1 MSEDKQKIYQLIIL
15 GAGPAGTAAGVYAAR
30 KKIDTLII
38 TENFGGQAVV
48 AATIENIIGF
58 EKISGVE
65 MAMRF
70 EKQLRYHSDLN
81 IVLDKILEIIERNN
95 YFEIKTE
102 KGTYFGERLLVCLGR
117 RYRKLNIPKEKEL
130 EGKGVFYCST
140 CDAPFLKDKDA
151 AVIGG
156 GNSALLSVIDLIPFA
171 SKIYL
176 LTDESFLRGDQILQ
190 ERIYKEE
197 KVKIFYNTQILEIF
211 GDQFVTGL
219 KFKDKNNNEE
229 KELSVSGIFIQI
241 GMQPNSEIVKNLV
254 KLNEANEIIVEGLV
268 GRTSHPKIW
277 AAGDITN
284 LPFKQISVAI
294 GDGVRALLDIYNE
307 IQNKK
312 NKEFI

>member
-81 IVLDKILEIIERNN
+81 IVLDKILEIIERDN

-176 LTDESFLRGDQILQ
+176 LTDESFLRGDQVLQ

-211 GDQFVTGL
+211 GDQFVAGL
-219 KFKDKNNNEE
+219 KFKDKNSNEE

-241 GMQPNSEIVKNLV
+241 GMQPNSEIVKKLV

-307 IQNKK
+307 IQNRK